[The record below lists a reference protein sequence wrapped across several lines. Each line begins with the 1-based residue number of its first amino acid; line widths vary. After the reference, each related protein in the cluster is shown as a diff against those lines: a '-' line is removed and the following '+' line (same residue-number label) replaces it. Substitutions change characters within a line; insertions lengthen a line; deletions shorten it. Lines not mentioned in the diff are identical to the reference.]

1 MYLDQLATS
10 GSTPFKTLNAVIVT
24 LDLLAEIRGA
34 CSSPRPG
41 PPAGPLTLLWS
52 VALARWFAALALLL
66 LPQVLMF
73 VMLIRGVAGA
83 FRRRR

>member
-1 MYLDQLATS
+1 LS
-10 GSTPFKTLNAVIVT
+10 
-24 LDLLAEIRGA
+24 
-34 CSSPRPG
+34 
-41 PPAGPLTLLWS
+41 LLWS